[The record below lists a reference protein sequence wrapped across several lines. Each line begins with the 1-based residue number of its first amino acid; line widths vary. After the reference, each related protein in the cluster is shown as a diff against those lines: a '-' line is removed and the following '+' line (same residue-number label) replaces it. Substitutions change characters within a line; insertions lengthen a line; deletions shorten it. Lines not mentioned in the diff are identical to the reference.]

1 VLAAAHMLDLFPNEL
16 TCLSGR
22 PFTFGGCLFGF
33 A

>member
-16 TCLSGR
+16 TSLSSR
-22 PFTFGGCLFGF
+22 PFTFGSRLFGF